1 MQVYGLSA
9 VEFEEIKKKLSI
21 EKEENFE
28 IEINRSLIEELGTNE
43 YYFDWCI
50 WIR

>member
-9 VEFEEIKKKLSI
+9 VEFEEIKKSSVS
-21 EKEENFE
+21 EKEENFK

-43 YYFDWCI
+43 CYFDRCI
-50 WIR
+50 